1 MATIDADALRA
12 IAAQME
18 DHEAYRSD
26 AMGLEALV
34 LINAAT
40 RLDSMEKTLRAIESI
55 IKIRMYRGRTEPFLT
70 DIQRAI
76 HAALGNQN
84 LDI

>member
-1 MATIDADALRA
+1 MIDADALRA

-18 DHEAYRSD
+18 DHETYRAD
-26 AMGLEALV
+26 GFGLEALV
-34 LINAAT
+34 LTNAAT
-40 RLDSMEKTLRAIESI
+40 RLDSMEKTLRAIERI
-55 IKIRMYRGRTEPFLT
+55 IKVRMYRGRTEPFLM

-76 HAALGNQN
+76 HAALDNQR